1 MQPPSRSNPAGP
13 PMMGRCRHLPPAFH
27 PTRPRWKRNRT
38 SVRASPEGMH
48 KDPGPELLPPCLGAS
63 PTAKQPN
70 IWTRRRDEHQEA
82 ARVSNRGTRLS
93 MPDRMGNAR
102 ASNAA
107 TLYNRAT
114 EVQPWK
120 VDIRITGRDRNGM
133 LQWGHGVSAVE
144 SAGGKATA
152 ISKVFQEGFE
162 RGLGL
167 ANDLRRGHR
176 HARARVQGWRN
187 LPKSLVRVGPGISRS
202 PDRSNQS

>member
-144 SAGGKATA
+144 SCPL
-152 ISKVFQEGFE
+152 EGE
-162 RGLGL
+162 CRCNKWLQW
-167 ANDLRRGHR
+167 GHGVS
-176 HARARVQGWRN
+176 AVE
-187 LPKSLVRVGPGISRS
+187 S
-202 PDRSNQS
+202 

>member
-1 MQPPSRSNPAGP
+1 MGPRRFSRGKLPL
-13 PMMGRCRHLPPAFH
+13 HLMA
-27 PTRPRWKRNRT
+27 
-38 SVRASPEGMH
+38 A
-48 KDPGPELLPPCLGAS
+48 A
-63 PTAKQPN
+63 AK
-70 IWTRRRDEHQEA
+70 
-82 ARVSNRGTRLS
+82 
-93 MPDRMGNAR
+93 
-102 ASNAA
+102 
-107 TLYNRAT
+107 
-114 EVQPWK
+114 
-120 VDIRITGRDRNGM
+120 M